1 MTSLEFTTPES
12 IDEKN
17 KQFIQST
24 EDHLNQIFNV
34 LDVPGISVKD
44 LSLDDASEI
53 RRNLDPRFDG
63 GQMKSRQ
70 IINEQG
76 ASRLPDELAEI
87 IFEYAELN
95 NMTYGSTEFLPG
107 PYDAV
112 CSLGGANKTP
122 YDRAKSILE
131 AIESGKISTKLV
143 VFSGSPRKIS
153 DAEKQKSSGYAPGAE
168 TEADLARGALNSLK
182 QEYADLLNEQGID
195 FEVLETAEGTY
206 TATEIEQ
213 LIQHFNLP
221 KDSRIGLQ
229 TTQIYQPFT
238 QLEASAVGYGKG
250 IEIIVA
256 GHASSESVVA
266 SRKPETYL
274 SELTRALLSSVRL
287 IESKK

>member
-34 LDVPGISVKD
+34 LDVPGISVKE

-76 ASRLPDELAEI
+76 ASRLPDDLAEI

-112 CSLGGANKTP
+112 CSLGGANKAP

-153 DAEKQKSSGYAPGAE
+153 DAEKQKSSSYAPGAE
-168 TEADLARGALNSLK
+168 TEADLARGALNALK

-238 QLEASAVGYGKG
+238 QLEASAVGYSKG

-256 GHASSESVVA
+256 GHASSESVVS

-274 SELTRALLSSVRL
+274 SELTRALLSSVRF